1 MPKQGEPEAST
12 VTMDEI
18 CDTFDT
24 LFWDFLVRTAHA
36 YAVRT

>member
-1 MPKQGEPEAST
+1 MVTYNVIVFGDCRMPKQGEPEAST

-24 LFWDFLVRTAHA
+24 LF
-36 YAVRT
+36 